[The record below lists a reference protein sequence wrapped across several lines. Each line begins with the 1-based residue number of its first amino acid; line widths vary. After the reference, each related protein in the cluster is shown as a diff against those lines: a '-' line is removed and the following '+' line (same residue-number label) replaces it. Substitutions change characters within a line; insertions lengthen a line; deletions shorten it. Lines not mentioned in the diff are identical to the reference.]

1 MEAVYFG
8 TCTGWGRGQGSGPW
22 VMGDLEDGLWAG
34 ADKVNNNNTAIAT
47 PFVTAMVKGGA
58 NGFALKAQ
66 DATAGKLQTM
76 WDGPRPAGYQP
87 MKKEGAIILGCVTLC
102 GPQRSLPRAF
112 RD

>member
-1 MEAVYFG
+1 
-8 TCTGWGRGQGSGPW
+8 
-22 VMGDLEDGLWAG
+22 MGDLEDGLWAG